1 MALLVQHFSYMVS
14 IQYNTIQYNTIQYAL
29 FKVKKNQ
36 TIITQT
42 LVSF

>member
-1 MALLVQHFSYMVS
+1 MTLLVQHFSCMVS
-14 IQYNTIQYNTIQYAL
+14 IQYNKIQYAL